1 MGVEEALNVVC
12 RADKNSN
19 SKTYLEVHNAF
30 DECIQHTRPA
40 LSSDSVGEDL
50 VFEKSKFDIPEFS
63 SCRTRTSIGPFVLF
77 KCTWMFI

>member
-30 DECIQHTRPA
+30 DE
-40 LSSDSVGEDL
+40 
-50 VFEKSKFDIPEFS
+50 
-63 SCRTRTSIGPFVLF
+63 
-77 KCTWMFI
+77 